1 MPPASQNHERGEAGL
16 VWCPE
21 RNVPAPKPLF
31 GRSRVISSQPHT
43 AGVPFFLAWFPEKRI
58 LMCSRFAGLFPR
70 RTCRFVSQPHPQLTR
85 ASILTTDSLQV
96 LHKYLFF
103 SNPRGNRALPCQ
115 YQDPFHPRE
124 ARQTDPCPIQE
135 SKSNITTEIPHKG
148 VELLQDETQDSSG
161 SSSGNPKGSGLGI
174 TCPRISS
181 CLSLHLLH
189 CPLRAQA

>member
-1 MPPASQNHERGEAGL
+1 MPREECPSSKAPVWEEQGHLQPASYCWRAIFFGLVSREKESHVFTLCWPVPSQDLQVCQPASPPADTG
-16 VWCPE
+16 
-21 RNVPAPKPLF
+21 K
-31 GRSRVISSQPHT
+31 
-43 AGVPFFLAWFPEKRI
+43 
-58 LMCSRFAGLFPR
+58 
-70 RTCRFVSQPHPQLTR
+70 HPDNRL
-85 ASILTTDSLQV
+85 LQV

-161 SSSGNPKGSGLGI
+161 SSSGNPKGSGFGI